1 MAKGRM
7 LSKRANKRHF
17 ARTAGRTSKVNTKIS
32 MMRGGPRL

>member
-7 LSKRANKRHF
+7 LSKRANKISF
-17 ARTAGRTSKVNTKIS
+17 AKKAGRTRKINTKIS

>member
-7 LSKRANKRHF
+7 LSKRANKKQF
-17 ARTAGRTSKVNTKIS
+17 AKTAGRSRRINTKIS

>member
-7 LSKRANKRHF
+7 LSKKANKAQF
-17 ARTAGRTSKVNTKIS
+17 AKTAGRTRRVNTKIS

>member
-7 LSKRANKRHF
+7 LSKKANKSQF
-17 ARTAGRTSKVNTKIS
+17 AKTAGRTRRVNTKIS

>member
-7 LSKRANKRHF
+7 LSKRENKRDFRRKASHV
-17 ARTAGRTSKVNTKIS
+17 KPVNTKIS